1 MSNVF
6 KKLRLCIII
15 SLIVQGGGF
24 FYLNNYLLTS
34 STTVKSQKV
43 GDSTRS
49 NKTSVST
56 FKVPSNATTINI
68 SYDASYISYYL
79 NKELY
84 VVNTKTCKSV
94 NIPSSNGAKISFCKW
109 LPDRNRMLIVETL
122 NRNLSLSYYDVTQSQ
137 KSKVSDI
144 LMISSASTVKDIE
157 ASPLTNVIYI
167 KVKNGYKYYSI
178 YWVNIMKSRKK
189 VVTNSEYIGNIQV
202 IPHEDKMVYE
212 DLTNSKVYATG
223 PDHALNFGDSTKSCL
238 LAIDNNDQVYIGNIN
253 SNNKI
258 DKIHYGK
265 LGGKWEL
272 FLLSTPI
279 SKDKLFVTGSGK
291 VYINDKIKCTVTELK
306 TNKETIYKGKFIQAY
321 SDGIASLSDGN
332 LVETPFN

>member
-1 MSNVF
+1 MKKVF
-6 KKLRLCIII
+6 KKIRLCIII

-43 GDSTRS
+43 GDTAPS

-56 FKVPSNATTINI
+56 FKVPSNAATINV

-79 NKELY
+79 NDELY
-84 VVNTKTCKSV
+84 VVNTTTGKSL
-94 NIPSSNGAKISFCKW
+94 NIASSNGVRISFYKW
-109 LPDRNRMLIVETL
+109 LPDRNRMLICETL

-167 KVKNGYKYYSI
+167 KVKNGYKNYSI

-189 VVTNSEYIGNIQV
+189 VFTKSEYIGNIQV
-202 IPHEDKMVYE
+202 VPHEDKMVYE
-212 DLTNSKVYATG
+212 DLTNNKVYATG
-223 PDHALNFGDSTKSCL
+223 PDHALNFGGSTKSCL
-238 LAIDNNDQVYIGNIN
+238 LAIDNNDQVYVGNMD

-258 DKIHYGK
+258 DKIYYGK
-265 LGGKWEL
+265 LGGDWKSL
-272 FLLSTPI
+272 VLNTPV
-279 SKDKLFVTGSGK
+279 SKDHLFVSGSGK
-291 VYINDKIKCTVTELK
+291 VYLNDKSKGNVTEFMTSK
-306 TNKETIYKGKFIQAY
+306 KTIYKGTFLQSY
-321 SDGIASLSDGN
+321 SNGIVSLSDGN
-332 LVETPFN
+332 LVKTPFN